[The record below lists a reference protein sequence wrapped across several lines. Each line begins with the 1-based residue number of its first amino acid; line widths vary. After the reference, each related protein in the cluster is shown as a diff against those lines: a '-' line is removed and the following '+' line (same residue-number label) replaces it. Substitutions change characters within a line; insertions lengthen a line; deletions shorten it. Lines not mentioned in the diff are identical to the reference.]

1 MNRFTKPTHSDRL
14 PIRKVPTMRT
24 ANMLGVLVVLLAVT
38 TLGFEASA
46 RGTGHRSRPG
56 PAGVSAFAEK
66 LGIDAQTRAKIE
78 VIEDEGRT
86 ESRALRLRLKVL
98 KAELRELLGDEE
110 PDEARVMSKADTIGE
125 IETQGRKIRLRTM
138 IRVRALLT
146 PDQRHKLVRIHA
158 KRKHRASRNNDGP
171 RDDRRSGSGR

>member
-1 MNRFTKPTHSDRL
+1 
-14 PIRKVPTMRT
+14 MRT
-24 ANMLGVLVVLLAVT
+24 AKTLGVVVLLFALT

-46 RGTGHRSRPG
+46 RGAGHRGRPG
-56 PAGVSAFAEK
+56 PAGTAPGVSAFAEK
-66 LGIDAQTRAKIE
+66 LGLEAQTHAHNE

-98 KAELRELLGDEE
+98 NAELRELLGGEE

-125 IETQGRKIRLRTM
+125 LETKGRKIRLRTM

-146 PDQRHKLVRIHA
+146 PDQRDKLVRIHA
-158 KRKHRASRNNDGP
+158 KRKLRAKRKHDGAP
-171 RDDRRSGSGR
+171 DSRRSGSGR

>member
-1 MNRFTKPTHSDRL
+1 
-14 PIRKVPTMRT
+14 MRT
-24 ANMLGVLVVLLAVT
+24 AKTLGVVVLLFALT

-46 RGTGHRSRPG
+46 RGAGHRGRPG
-56 PAGVSAFAEK
+56 PAGTAPGVSAFAEK
-66 LGIDAQTRAKIE
+66 LGLDAQTLAQIE

-98 KAELRELLGDEE
+98 NAELRELLGGEE

-125 IETQGRKIRLRTM
+125 IETQARKLRLRTM

-158 KRKHRASRNNDGP
+158 KRKRRASQKNDGLLG
-171 RDDRRSGSGR
+171 RRRSD